1 MVFWGIVEMGADA
14 SKRLPALAV
23 VEIVLEVSKNRR
35 TIELC
40 IIPDTETQSQKTLD
54 AADRP
59 NNGNEALLIRSF
71 FAFRAGRPAVDGSQ
85 NRIMGIHII
94 ER

>member
-1 MVFWGIVEMGADA
+1 MVFCGIVEMGADA

-23 VEIVLEVSKNRR
+23 VEIVLDVSKNRR
-35 TIELC
+35 AIELC
-40 IIPDTETQSQKTLD
+40 IILDPESQSQKTLD

-59 NNGNEALLIRSF
+59 NKGIEALLIRIF
-71 FAFRAGRPAVDGSQ
+71 FAVRVGRPAVDGSQ